1 MEMDSI
7 KEICVVVF
15 LGVNSWIDIRKRQ
28 VSLLLIGIFTVCGV
42 IWTIYGKE
50 SVLDVLLCAGT
61 GLIVVGVSIL
71 TEGAVGMG
79 DGWLIMALGTV
90 VGPAE
95 FFTMIFTAFMCS
107 AIYAGVMLM
116 IFRKKGYT
124 EIPFVPLL
132 LLGYLGGILI

>member
-42 IWTIYGKE
+42 IWTIYGKK

-61 GLIVVGVSIL
+61 GLIFVGASIL

-95 FFTMIFTAFMCS
+95 F
-107 AIYAGVMLM
+107 
-116 IFRKKGYT
+116 
-124 EIPFVPLL
+124 LL
-132 LLGYLGGILI
+132 

>member
-1 MEMDSI
+1 M
-7 KEICVVVF
+7 
-15 LGVNSWIDIRKRQ
+15 
-28 VSLLLIGIFTVCGV
+28 
-42 IWTIYGKE
+42 
-50 SVLDVLLCAGT
+50 DVLLCAGT

-124 EIPFVPLL
+124 EIPFVPFL